1 MPDCIKLIASAVAQ
15 LEITKMWKQ
24 SGPDDGKSLLQHI
37 KNLGSTNTMYS
48 RVDQVKLVEDSL

>member
-1 MPDCIKLIASAVAQ
+1 MSECIKHIASAVAR

-37 KNLGSTNTMYS
+37 KNLGRTGTMYS
-48 RVDQVKLVEDSL
+48 RMDQVKFVEDSP